1 MRAILATVPVGA
13 RSVAD
18 VGAGDGQL
26 SRALVERG
34 LRVIAVE
41 RGAGPYQRL
50 CRAVAARGVDCR
62 LGLGLDPVRPG
73 EVEGVIMAGMGAGT
87 MVSTLE
93 RALALRHRLSW
104 MVLQPQ
110 QADHVLE
117 TWLNGQT
124 GHRLRRVTLTT
135 EGGRAYKVLLVGA
148 AG

>member
-1 MRAILATVPVGA
+1 MRAVLDTVPQGA

-41 RGAGPYQRL
+41 RGEGPYGRL
-50 CRAVAARGVDCR
+50 RRAVAGRGVDCR

-93 RALALRHRLSW
+93 RALALGHALSW

-110 QADHVLE
+110 QLDHVLE
-117 TWLNGQT
+117 TWLNGRDDH
-124 GHRLRRVTLTT
+124 GLRRVTLTT
-135 EGGRAYKVLLVGA
+135 EGGRAYKILLVGA

>member
-1 MRAILATVPVGA
+1 MRAVLATVPSSA

-26 SRALVERG
+26 ARALVERG

-41 RGAGPYQRL
+41 RGDGPYDRL
-50 CRAVAARGVDCR
+50 RRAVAARGVDCR

-93 RALALRHRLSW
+93 RALARRHRLSW

-117 TWLNGQT
+117 TWLNGQ
-124 GHRLRRVTLTT
+124 GAHRLRRVTLTT
-135 EGGRAYKVLLVGA
+135 EAGRAYKVLLVGA

>member
-1 MRAILATVPVGA
+1 MRAVLDAVPEGA

-26 SRALVERG
+26 SRALIERG

-41 RGAGPYQRL
+41 RGDGPYGRL
-50 CRAVAARGVDCR
+50 CRAVGARGVDCR

-93 RALALRHRLSW
+93 RALARRHRPSW

-110 QADHVLE
+110 QLDHVVE
-117 TWLNGQT
+117 TWLNGRDD
-124 GHRLRRVTLTT
+124 HRLRRVTLTT
-135 EGGRAYKVLLVGA
+135 EGGRAYKILLVGA